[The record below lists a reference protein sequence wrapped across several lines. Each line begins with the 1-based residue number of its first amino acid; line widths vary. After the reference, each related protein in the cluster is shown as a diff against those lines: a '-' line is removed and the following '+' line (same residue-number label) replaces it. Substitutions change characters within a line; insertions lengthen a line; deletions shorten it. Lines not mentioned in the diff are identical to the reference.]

1 MDPVVALSHELIEK
15 GSKSFAMAAKLLP
28 KSVRDDAIMLYGWC
42 RHCDDV
48 VDDQILG
55 FGVEGPRSESVRE
68 SVQGLCE
75 LTRQALAGRA
85 TEPVFVA
92 LGRVARKHSI
102 PERHP
107 MELLHGFEM
116 DESGRLY
123 ETLDDTLDYCYH
135 VAGVVG
141 VMMAMI
147 MGVREQAILNRAAD
161 LGIAFQLTNIARDV
175 VDDAKAG
182 RIYLPREWLR
192 EAGLEKNADLTDPR
206 HRPVLFQI
214 TRKLLSEADA
224 YYRSSLYGMSAL
236 PFSAAISIG
245 AARRV
250 YRDIGR
256 LVIGRGARAWD
267 RRAIVGKQR
276 KVAAA
281 FSGAFAAVRAHTLLR
296 LAPAPPRDGLWTMP
310 GLGSVENSVEGPRSQ
325 TAHA

>member
-28 KSVRDDAIMLYGWC
+28 TSVRDDAIMLYGWC

-48 VDDQILG
+48 IDDQILG
-55 FGVEGPRSESVRE
+55 FGVEGPRGEKVRE
-68 SVQGLCE
+68 SVQGLRE
-75 LTRQALAGRA
+75 LTRQALAGQA
-85 TEPVFVA
+85 TEPVFIA
-92 LGRVARKHSI
+92 LGRVARKHGI

-107 MELLHGFEM
+107 LELLHGFEM
-116 DESGRLY
+116 DESGRVY

-147 MGVREQAILNRAAD
+147 MGVREQPILNRAAD

-192 EAGLEKNADLTDPR
+192 EAGLENADLADPR
-206 HRPVLFQI
+206 HRAALFGT

-236 PFSAAISIG
+236 PFSAAIGIG

-267 RRAIVGKQR
+267 GRAIVGKKR
-276 KVAAA
+276 KLAAA

-296 LAPAPPRDGLWTMP
+296 ITPAPSRDGLWTMP
-310 GLGSVENSVEGPRSQ
+310 GLGSMENSGAGLQSE